1 MKEMLNAIE
10 LNHVTKEFKNTAVLQ
25 DITLALETGRTYG
38 IVGRNGSGKSV
49 LLKLICGLMLPTE
62 GSVTVGGKLLKDGAF
77 AEDVGILLDNTG
89 FLPRLSAFDN
99 LKSIAVIRNVISDAR
114 IRECISQVGLDADSK
129 KPVGKYSLG
138 MKQRLGIAQAIME
151 RPKLLLLDEPM
162 NALDEGGVKD
172 MRALLKA
179 YQKDENATILI
190 ASHNREDIE
199 ELCDQVYVIRNH
211 TVCRQG
217 GDSFDALT

>member
-1 MKEMLNAIE
+1 MKAIE
-10 LNHVTKEFKNTAVLQ
+10 LNHVTKEFKNAAVLQ
-25 DITLALETGRTYG
+25 NINMELEDGKIYG

-49 LLKLICGLMLPTE
+49 LLKLVCGLMLPTE
-62 GSVTVGGKLLKDGAF
+62 GSVTVCGKILKDGAF
-77 AEDVGILLDNTG
+77 AEDIGILLDNTG

-99 LKSIAVIRNVISDAR
+99 LKSIAVIRNVVSDER
-114 IRECISQVGLDADSK
+114 IRACICRVGLDADSK

-138 MKQRLGIAQAIME
+138 MKQRLGIAQAVME

-162 NALDEGGVKD
+162 NALDEDGVKD

-179 YQKDENATILI
+179 YQKENGATILI

-199 ELCDQVYVIRNH
+199 ELCDEVYVIRDRK
-211 TVCRQG
+211 VCRQSG
-217 GDSFDALT
+217 NNTGQTVDDEI

>member
-1 MKEMLNAIE
+1 MVE
-10 LNHVTKEFKNTAVLQ
+10 LIGVSKSFRQQTVLKDVHLSLQ
-25 DITLALETGRTYG
+25 QGRIYG

-62 GSVTVGGKLLKDGAF
+62 GSVTVCGKLLKDGAF

-99 LKSIAVIRNVISDAR
+99 LKSIAVIRNVAADER
-114 IRECISQVGLDADSK
+114 IRDCICQVGLDADSK

-172 MRALLKA
+172 MRLLLKD
-179 YQKDENATILI
+179 YQRENQATILL

-199 ELCDQVYVIRNH
+199 ELCDEVYVIRDQKI
-211 TVCRQG
+211 CKQE
-217 GDSFDALT
+217 DL